1 MRATLAYLL
10 LLSTTAILVKA
21 VEMEPA
27 DPGLKAATIIMSEQ
41 EEAAP
46 TPVVAQVVVIDKDD
60 VLSIAADMAIA
71 AALAANNE
79 SKGAIEDPNNIE
91 LATEETV
98 MPVENA
104 AENIMQPV
112 DSISENIEA
121 VDPSTND
128 DIAAKEEVRFE
139 QQQQEVAST
148 SLHSSGTPSV
158 SLDTVFTFS
167 PITLAPE
174 SSKSAQRVMSTQQKP
189 SPRITSSP
197 VVAKIATSEAALILL
212 NVYWKLAFTFLIGL
226 IGQHI

>member
-1 MRATLAYLL
+1 
-10 LLSTTAILVKA
+10 
-21 VEMEPA
+21 
-27 DPGLKAATIIMSEQ
+27 MSEQ

-71 AALAANNE
+71 AAIAANNE
-79 SKGAIEDPNNIE
+79 AKDATEDPNNIE
-91 LATEETV
+91 LVTEETV
-98 MPVENA
+98 TPVDDA
-104 AENIMQPV
+104 AENIIQPV

-121 VDPSTND
+121 IDPSTND
-128 DIAAKEEVRFE
+128 DIATKEEVRFE
-139 QQQQEVAST
+139 QQQQKVAST
-148 SLHSSGTPSV
+148 SLHSFGT
-158 SLDTVFTFS
+158 LDTVFTFS

-197 VVAKIATSEAALILL
+197 VVAKIATSEASLILL
-212 NVYWKLAFTFLIGL
+212 NVYWELAFIFLIGL